1 MNTTTLDEV
10 NFLYTEVLEAYAIIV
25 NQNVDSIILKDIEGI
40 SSSSLSSELKL
51 SSNFIVP
58 SFLTGVSE
66 TISEY
71 AYTSQTETVENVS
84 INFSIEI
91 EY

>member
-1 MNTTTLDEV
+1 MYIDP
-10 NFLYTEVLEAYAIIV
+10 IGHI
-25 NQNVDSIILKDIEGI
+25 
-40 SSSSLSSELKL
+40 ELKL

-71 AYTSQTETVENVS
+71 AYTSQVETVENVS

>member
-1 MNTTTLDEV
+1 M
-10 NFLYTEVLEAYAIIV
+10 
-25 NQNVDSIILKDIEGI
+25 KDIEGI